1 MKLSCLIYLL
11 VLSSISPVLSQY
23 ESTDFTSAVFTGGIE
38 GPAYKDANLFVVN
51 FSKEGSI
58 GMVNDQGKC
67 SMLVELP
74 NGSIGNSIQIT
85 EDGDLLIADYVNHNV
100 LKYSFEKDSV
110 SIYAHSDSMNQPN
123 DIVLSVKGYVYA
135 SDPNWSDGDGNLW
148 MVDTN
153 GLVSLL
159 ESNMG
164 TTNGIVLSPDEK
176 TLYVNESVQR
186 KVWQYD
192 VHNDGTVSNKK
203 LLIEFPDF
211 GMDGMK
217 CDEKGD
223 LYIARYGKGVIAVVS
238 PEGKLLRE
246 IKLKGSKPTNLVFGG
261 LDRKQVFVTMQE
273 RKLIEMFTNQV
284 AGAK

>member
-123 DIVLSVKGYVYA
+123 DIVLSEKGYVYA
-135 SDPNWSDGDGNLW
+135 SDPNWGDGNGNLW

-192 VHNDGTVSNKK
+192 VHDDGTVSNKK